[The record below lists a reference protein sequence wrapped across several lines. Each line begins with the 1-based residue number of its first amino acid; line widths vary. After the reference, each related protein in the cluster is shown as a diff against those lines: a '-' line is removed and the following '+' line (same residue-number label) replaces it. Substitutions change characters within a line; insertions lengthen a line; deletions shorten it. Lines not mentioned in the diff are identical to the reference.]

1 VVVAVSV
8 LVPLAVLVVALSAD
22 DDGDA
27 TAGPAVD
34 LGALA
39 APGDV
44 APAFDAPGL
53 DGGRVRLADYR
64 GRPVI
69 LTFFASWCNP
79 CEQEIPHL
87 NDALAEHADDGLAV
101 IGVNFDEALAQDS
114 RDFRERLDATWPAGD
129 DPDGVVAEAYGV
141 RTLPVTFFIGPDGR
155 IVDRGFGLT
164 TEDALTE
171 PLDHLLAA
179 SPAS

>member
-1 VVVAVSV
+1 VVVAISV
-8 LVPLAVLVVALSAD
+8 LVPLVVLVVALRAD

-27 TAGPAVD
+27 TADPGQD

-39 APGDV
+39 EPGDV
-44 APAFDAPGL
+44 APTFDAPGL

-69 LTFFASWCNP
+69 LTFFASWCAP
-79 CEQEIPHL
+79 CEQELPHL
-87 NDALAEHADDGLAV
+87 NDALAEHADEGLAV
-101 IGVNFDEALAQDS
+101 LGVNFDEALAQDS

-129 DPDGVVAEAYGV
+129 DPDGVVAAAYGV

-164 TEDALTE
+164 TEEALAE
-171 PLDHLLAA
+171 PLANLLASSA
-179 SPAS
+179 PS